1 MRRLLVALLVLVALA
16 GARDAAAATGPV
28 VVLDVKGAIGPAT
41 TDYLARG
48 LGEAREAQAAAVVLR
63 MDTPGGLDRSMREI
77 IHLILASPVPVIA
90 YVAPSGARAASA
102 GTYILYA
109 SHLAAMAPA
118 TNLGAATPIQLGG
131 APQPLGGGK
140 GDEKDGD
147 KGEEGAK
154 KRAPETAEAA
164 KAVNDAVAYIRGLAR
179 LRGRNAEWAESA
191 VREAASLPA
200 EEALQKG
207 VIELIAPDLSALLAA
222 ADGRKVS
229 LEGKEATLATK
240 GAEIR
245 LRPPSWR
252 TELLAA
258 ITDPNVALILMLI
271 GIYGIIFEFM
281 SPGMVL
287 PGVLGA
293 IALLVGLFALNT
305 LPINYAGAGLV
316 LLGLA
321 FMAAEAFVP
330 SFGVLGIGGAV
341 AFVIGIIM
349 MFDFGEAPGFELAPG
364 VAIGA
369 GIASAVFFI
378 VVIAAVARSRR
389 RAVVTGSEQLIGS
402 IAEVISADGGT
413 GRVHIHGEAWQAR
426 GAAEALVPGARVRVK
441 ARDGLVLLVE
451 RAKE

>member
-1 MRRLLVALLVLVALA
+1 MRRLALVLALA
-16 GARDAAAATGPV
+16 VLALSGGRGVAAEGPAI
-28 VVLDVKGAIGPAT
+28 VLEVKGAIGPAT

-48 LGEAREAQAAAVVLR
+48 LKEAREAGATAVVLR

-77 IHLILASPVPVIA
+77 IHLILASPIPVIA

-131 APQPLGGGK
+131 APQPLGG
-140 GDEKDGD
+140 EKD
-147 KGEEGAK
+147 KGEEGEK

-179 LRGRNAEWAESA
+179 LRGRNADWAESA

-200 EEALQKG
+200 EEALQQG
-207 VIELIAPDLSALLAA
+207 VIELIAPDLPALLAA

-229 LEGKEATLATK
+229 LDGKEATLATK
-240 GAEIR
+240 SAAIR

-271 GIYGIIFEFM
+271 GVYGLIFEFM
-281 SPGMVL
+281 SPGMIL

-305 LPINYAGAGLV
+305 LPIDYAGAGLV

-341 AFVIGIIM
+341 AFVIGAIM

-369 GIASAVFFI
+369 GLASAAFFI
-378 VVIAAVARSRR
+378 VVLAAVVRSRR
-389 RAVVTGSEQLIGS
+389 RAVVTGGEQLIGS
-402 IAEVISADGGT
+402 LAEVIGARGGE
-413 GRVHIHGEAWQAR
+413 GRVRVHGEEWQAR
-426 GAAEALVPGARVRVK
+426 GPAEALAPGARVRVR
-441 ARDGLVLLVE
+441 AREGLVLLVE
-451 RAKE
+451 RANE

>member
-1 MRRLLVALLVLVALA
+1 MRRLALVLVLALLA
-16 GARDAAAATGPV
+16 LSGGRGAAAEAPV
-28 VVLDVKGAIGPAT
+28 IVLEVKGAIGPAT

-48 LGEAREAQAAAVVLR
+48 LKEAQEAGATAVVLR

-77 IHLILASPVPVIA
+77 IHLILASPIPVIA

-131 APQPLGGGK
+131 APQPLGGEKGK
-140 GDEKDGD
+140 E
-147 KGEEGAK
+147 GEEGEK
-154 KRAPETAEAA
+154 KPAPQTAEAA

-179 LRGRNAEWAESA
+179 LRGRNADWAESA

-207 VIELIAPDLSALLAA
+207 VIELVAPDLATLLAE

-229 LEGKEATLATK
+229 LDGKEATLATK
-240 GAEIR
+240 GAQVRIR
-245 LRPPSWR
+245 APGWR

-258 ITDPNVALILMLI
+258 ITDPNIALILMLI
-271 GIYGIIFEFM
+271 GVYGLIFEFM
-281 SPGMVL
+281 SPGMIL

-293 IALLVGLFALNT
+293 IALLIGLFALNT
-305 LPINYAGAGLV
+305 LPINYAGAALV

-341 AFVIGIIM
+341 AFVIGVIM
-349 MFDFGEAPGFELAPG
+349 MFDFGEAPGFQLAPG

-369 GIASAVFFI
+369 GLASAVFF
-378 VVIAAVARSRR
+378 VVVMAAVMRSRR
-389 RAVVTGSEQLIGS
+389 HAVVTGGEQLIGS
-402 IAEVISADGGT
+402 LAEVIRAENGQGWV
-413 GRVHIHGEAWQAR
+413 RVLGEEWQAR
-426 GAAEALVPGARVRVK
+426 GAAEGLVPGARVRVK
-441 ARDGLVLLVE
+441 TREGLVLLVE
-451 RAKE
+451 PANE

>member
-1 MRRLLVALLVLVALA
+1 MRRLALVLVLAVLALS
-16 GARDAAAATGPV
+16 GGRGAAAEAPV
-28 VVLDVKGAIGPAT
+28 IVLEVKGAIGPAT

-48 LGEAREAQAAAVVLR
+48 LKEAQEAGATAVVLR

-77 IHLILASPVPVIA
+77 IHLILASPIPVIA

-131 APQPLGGGK
+131 APQPLGG
-140 GDEKDGD
+140 EKDEE
-147 KGEEGAK
+147 KGKEGEK
-154 KRAPETAEAA
+154 KRAPQTAEAA

-179 LRGRNAEWAESA
+179 LRGRNADWAESA

-207 VIELIAPDLSALLAA
+207 VIELVAPDLPTLLAE

-229 LEGKEATLATK
+229 LDGKEATLATK
-240 GAEIR
+240 GAQIR
-245 LRPPSWR
+245 IRAPGWR

-258 ITDPNVALILMLI
+258 ITDPNIALILMLI
-271 GIYGIIFEFM
+271 GVYGLIFEFM
-281 SPGMVL
+281 SPGMIL

-293 IALLVGLFALNT
+293 IALLIGLFALNT
-305 LPINYAGAGLV
+305 LPINYAGAALV

-321 FMAAEAFVP
+321 FMGAEAFVP
-330 SFGVLGIGGAV
+330 VSGVLGIGGAV
-341 AFVIGIIM
+341 AFVIGVIM
-349 MFDFGEAPGFELAPG
+349 MFDFGEAPGFQLAPG

-369 GIASAVFFI
+369 GLASAVFFVI
-378 VVIAAVARSRR
+378 VMAAVMRSRR
-389 RAVVTGSEQLIGS
+389 HAVVTGGEQLIGS
-402 IAEVISADGGT
+402 LAEVIRAEDGQGWV
-413 GRVHIHGEAWQAR
+413 RVHGEEWQAR
-426 GAAEALVPGARVRVK
+426 GAAAALAPGARVRVQ
-441 ARDGLVLLVE
+441 AREGLVLLVE
-451 RAKE
+451 RANE

>member
-1 MRRLLVALLVLVALA
+1 MRSLAIALILVGVALFCGRAP
-16 GARDAAAATGPV
+16 AAEAPV
-28 VVLDVKGAIGPAT
+28 VVLDVRGAIGPAT
-41 TDYLARG
+41 TDYLGRG
-48 LGEAREAQAAAVVLR
+48 LKEAREAGATAVVLR

-131 APQPLGGGK
+131 APQPLG
-140 GDEKDGD
+140 DEKG
-147 KGEEGAK
+147 KEGEK
-154 KRAPETAEAA
+154 KRAPETAEGA

-179 LRGRNAEWAESA
+179 LRGRNADWAETA

-207 VIELIAPDLSALLAA
+207 VIELIAPDLPTLLAE

-240 GAEIR
+240 EAAIR
-245 LRPPSWR
+245 IREPSWR
-252 TELLAA
+252 TKLLAA

-271 GIYGIIFEFM
+271 GIYGMIFEFM
-281 SPGMVL
+281 SPGMIL

-305 LPINYAGAGLV
+305 LPIDYAGAGLV
-316 LLGLA
+316 LLGIA

-341 AFVIGIIM
+341 AFVIGVIM
-349 MFDFGEAPGFELAPG
+349 MFDFGEAPGFQLAPG

-369 GIASAVFFI
+369 GIASAGFFI
-378 VVIAAVARSRR
+378 IVMAAVLRSRR
-389 RAVVTGSEQLIGS
+389 RAVVTGGEQLIGS
-402 IAEVISADGGT
+402 LAEVIRAEGGE
-413 GRVHIHGEAWQAR
+413 GWVRVHGEEWQAR
-426 GAAEALVPGARVRVK
+426 GAAGALRPGARVRI
-441 ARDGLVLLVE
+441 AGREGLVLLVE
-451 RAKE
+451 PVNE

>member
-1 MRRLLVALLVLVALA
+1 MRRLFAALLVLVALS
-16 GARDAAAATGPV
+16 GARGAAAEGGPV
-28 VVLDVKGAIGPAT
+28 IVLDVKGAIGPAT
-41 TDYLARG
+41 TDYLTRG
-48 LGEAREAQAAAVVLR
+48 LGEAREAGAAAVVLR

-77 IHLILASPVPVIA
+77 IHLILASPVPVID

-140 GDEKDGD
+140 GDD
-147 KGEEGAK
+147 KGGEGEK
-154 KRAPETAEAA
+154 KRGPETAEAA

-179 LRGRNAEWAESA
+179 LRGRNADWAESA

-200 EEALQKG
+200 EEALRQG
-207 VIELIAPDLSALLAA
+207 VIELIAPDLPALLAA

-229 LEGKEATLATK
+229 LEGKEATLVTK

-293 IALLVGLFALNT
+293 ISLLVALFALNT

-330 SFGVLGIGGAV
+330 SGVLGIGGAV
-341 AFVIGIIM
+341 ALVIGIIM

-369 GIASAVFFI
+369 GLASAVFFI
-378 VVIAAVARSRR
+378 VLISAVMRSRR
-389 RAVVTGSEQLIGS
+389 RAVVTGSEQLIGGL
-402 IAEVISADGGT
+402 AVVISADGGE
-413 GRVHIHGEAWQAR
+413 GRVRIRGEEWQAR
-426 GAAEALVPGARVRVK
+426 GAAGALVPGARVRVK

-451 RAKE
+451 RADE

>member
-1 MRRLLVALLVLVALA
+1 
-16 GARDAAAATGPV
+16 
-28 VVLDVKGAIGPAT
+28 
-41 TDYLARG
+41 
-48 LGEAREAQAAAVVLR
+48 
-63 MDTPGGLDRSMREI
+63 
-77 IHLILASPVPVIA
+77 
-90 YVAPSGARAASA
+90 
-102 GTYILYA
+102 
-109 SHLAAMAPA
+109 
-118 TNLGAATPIQLGG
+118 
-131 APQPLGGGK
+131 
-140 GDEKDGD
+140 
-147 KGEEGAK
+147 
-154 KRAPETAEAA
+154 
-164 KAVNDAVAYIRGLAR
+164 VNEAVAYIRGLAR
-179 LRGRNAEWAESA
+179 LRGRNADWAESA

-200 EEALQKG
+200 EEAQQKG
-207 VIELIAPDLSALLAA
+207 IIELIAPDLSALLAA

>member
-1 MRRLLVALLVLVALA
+1 MALVLLSLL
-16 GARDAAAATGPV
+16 GGRGAAAEAPV
-28 VVLDVKGAIGPAT
+28 VVLEITGAIGPAT
-41 TDYLARG
+41 TDYLGRG
-48 LGEAREAQAAAVVLR
+48 LKEAREAGAAAVVLR

-131 APQPLGGGK
+131 APQPLGE
-140 GDEKDGD
+140 EKDKD
-147 KGEEGAK
+147 KEGEK
-154 KRAPETAEAA
+154 KRTPETAEAA

-179 LRGRNAEWAESA
+179 LRGRNADWAESA

-200 EEALQKG
+200 EDALQKG
-207 VIELIAPDLSALLAA
+207 VIELIAPDLPSLLTE
-222 ADGRKVS
+222 ADGRKVR
-229 LEGKEATLATK
+229 LERGEATLATK
-240 GAEIR
+240 DSPIR
-245 LRPPSWR
+245 VREPSWR
-252 TELLAA
+252 TKLLAA

-271 GIYGIIFEFM
+271 GIYGMIFEFM
-281 SPGMVL
+281 SPGMIL

-293 IALLVGLFALNT
+293 IALLIGLFALNT
-305 LPINYAGAGLV
+305 LPIDYAGAGLV
-316 LLGLA
+316 LLGIA

-341 AFVIGIIM
+341 AFVIGTIM

-369 GIASAVFFI
+369 GMASAAFFL
-378 VVIAAVARSRR
+378 VVMASVLRSRR
-389 RAVVTGSEQLIGS
+389 RAVVTGGEQLIGS
-402 IAEVISADGGT
+402 AAEVVRAEGAEGWVRVRGEEWRARAAT
-413 GRVHIHGEAWQAR
+413 G
-426 GAAEALVPGARVRVK
+426 ALRPGARVRVR
-441 ARDGLVLLVE
+441 AREGLVLLVE
-451 RAKE
+451 PVSE